1 MEAMGRYAMPAKRT
15 RVKSEKEKKPEK
27 KSGGNDNEL
36 EDIRLRLEARSRAF
50 EKIIIQLNKSVDHQE
65 H

>member
-1 MEAMGRYAMPAKRT
+1 MPANRT
-15 RVKSEKEKKPEK
+15 RVKSEKEKKAEK

-50 EKIIIQLNKSVDHQE
+50 EKIIKQLNKSADNQE